1 MFVVSEPLTL
11 LPGQQLLFWKAV
23 APASGTN
30 PSSAGFLCA
39 CSSSLFLF
47 MCAGVT
53 FVNTNEL
60 PLTSQ
65 QSPVTPP
72 PRPSAGR
79 IVSSTA
85 PSRSLNCVTSS

>member
-23 APASGTN
+23 APASGTD
-30 PSSAGFLCA
+30 PSWAGFLCA
-39 CSSSLFLF
+39 CLSSLFLF
-47 MCAGVT
+47 LCAGVT

-60 PLTSQ
+60 PLTNQ
-65 QSPVTPP
+65 QSPVTRL

-79 IVSSTA
+79 MVGSTA
-85 PSRSLNCVTSS
+85 PSRP